1 MKSCRTMSWWMS
13 ERSGR
18 LALLT
23 SQMEDGGAQRAM
35 LKLAGGLAERGYPVD
50 LVLTQARGAFLAEVS
65 PAVRVVDLGAPRVA
79 ASVPALCATCAMNV
93 R

>member
-1 MKSCRTMSWWMS
+1 MTSSSS

-50 LVLTQARGAFLAEVS
+50 LVLAQARGAFLAEVS
-65 PAVRVVDLGAPRVA
+65 PAVRVVDLGAPRVV
-79 ASVPALCATCAMNV
+79 ASVPALV
-93 R
+93 RYLRA